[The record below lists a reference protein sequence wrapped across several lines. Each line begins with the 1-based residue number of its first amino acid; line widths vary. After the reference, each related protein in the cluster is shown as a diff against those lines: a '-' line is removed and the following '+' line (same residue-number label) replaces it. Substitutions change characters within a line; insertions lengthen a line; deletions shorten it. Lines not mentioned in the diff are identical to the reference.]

1 MTNDRQLYL
10 KKSIS
15 KEIFFYIFPK
25 TFMSI
30 YLNTFYLSQRGISGL
45 TYCISWLSNRV
56 TQRVREGV
64 NITEQTELWR
74 YVTTRCLAHDLQ
86 QHAVLHAAAAETPQP
101 RPSYCSN
108 SISRENKN
116 ADYFIIEIQK

>member
-1 MTNDRQLYL
+1 
-10 KKSIS
+10 
-15 KEIFFYIFPK
+15 
-25 TFMSI
+25 MSI

-74 YVTTRCLAHDLQ
+74 CLAHDLQ
-86 QHAVLHAAAAETPQP
+86 QHAVLHA
-101 RPSYCSN
+101 RNCSRD
-108 SISRENKN
+108 SP
-116 ADYFIIEIQK
+116 APAIILFKLNQSGKQKC